1 LGIQKLTTSA
11 KQDWDF
17 LQLWQNGLTSTDDTP

>member
-11 KQDWDF
+11 TQDWYF
-17 LQLWQNGLTSTDDTP
+17 PKLWQNGLTSTDDTP